1 MEVLVADPD
10 VAEQPLDVFA
20 VKHVSEQHLV
30 ASQGFPGER
39 GGGEGSVKGSVGAV
53 SVVTAAEQHLLMMS
67 ERGHFTM

>member
-1 MEVLVADPD
+1 MKVLVADPD

-30 ASQGFPGER
+30 ASQGFPGD
-39 GGGEGSVKGSVGAV
+39 GGREGVKQRADAAGGSGAE
-53 SVVTAAEQHLLMMS
+53 EQHLLMMR

>member
-30 ASQGFPGER
+30 ASQRFPG
-39 GGGEGSVKGSVGAV
+39 GGGRESMK
-53 SVVTAAEQHLLMMS
+53 
-67 ERGHFTM
+67 